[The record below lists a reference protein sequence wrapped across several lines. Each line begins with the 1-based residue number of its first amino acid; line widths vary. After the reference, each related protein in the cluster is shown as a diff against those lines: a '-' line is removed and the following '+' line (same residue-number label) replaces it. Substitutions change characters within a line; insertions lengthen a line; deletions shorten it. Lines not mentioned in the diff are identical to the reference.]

1 MKFVEPRVEYWQQPS
16 GKEGMWDQIARVTR
30 LCYDSKPR
38 EGETSKEFVNRVILK
53 PSWNKVVQ
61 AYGFDKQHGGML
73 EFGTVYLKLPYTG
86 IDESINNICKPFIY
100 NSPLSPY
107 FEREI
112 YKPNRFI
119 LRTDEAGFQY
129 CYVTSNLRFILEH
142 NLWDKVKEYIVEPDS
157 HFMKRHCFH
166 VITNIGVSREW
177 NRHRSSMS
185 IAEQSTRYVD
195 FTKKNHGG
203 GLTFARSSW
212 IDKDDINKYFM
223 EDYKNIPTATY
234 KYLRSLN
241 NAEHDYLDIREAGWR
256 PEQARVVL
264 PLETKTEV
272 AYCAFTDSWKHFCLL
287 RSSMAV
293 SGKPHPDIVPLA
305 DNIAEYLHFE

>member
-1 MKFVEPRVEYWQQPS
+1 MKFVEPKVEYWQQPS
-16 GKEGMWDQIARVTR
+16 GEEGMWDQIARVTR

-53 PSWNKVVQ
+53 PSLNKVVQ
-61 AYGFDKQHGGML
+61 AYDFDKQHGGML
-73 EFGTVYLKLPYTG
+73 EFGTIYLIVPSNKYRGHDIEYYFPEDFDGRLL
-86 IDESINNICKPFIY
+86 
-100 NSPLSPY
+100 LSS
-107 FEREI
+107 
-112 YKPNRFI
+112 PNRVNHEFALTNNDGEHCFYI
-119 LRTDEAGFQY
+119 T
-129 CYVTSNLRFILEH
+129 TNLRYILE
-142 NLWDKVKEYIVEPDS
+142 NEIEWLCKQYIVDRPTPF
-157 HFMKRHCFH
+157 HKQRYCFH

-212 IDKDDINKYFM
+212 IDRDDINKYFM

-305 DNIAEYLHFE
+305 DNIAEYLHF